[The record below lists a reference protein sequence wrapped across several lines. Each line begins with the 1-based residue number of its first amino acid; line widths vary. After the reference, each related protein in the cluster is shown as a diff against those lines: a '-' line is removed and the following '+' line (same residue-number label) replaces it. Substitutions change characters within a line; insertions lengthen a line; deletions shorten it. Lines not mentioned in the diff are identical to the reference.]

1 MKATDAV
8 DDLFGAHFLG
18 ENGKYLP
25 GRISTEE
32 LKKLPPDAIAI
43 VQQLLIWFPG
53 DARLYWLLGELLNAE
68 GDVSSAAT
76 VFDECLWT
84 RRYDAPLLREH
95 RQVVQ
100 QANASQAPFLGSL
113 EPSAPEPPAGWQ
125 FDRRLI
131 VAGSVAGVLLIGLL
145 GYLQLREFRKQRSEI
160 RNPKSEIRSRKDA
173 GTVPSDR

>member
-1 MKATDAV
+1 MGCISSGRTGNTYA
-8 DDLFGAHFLG
+8 
-18 ENGKYLP
+18 
-25 GRISTEE
+25 GRISAEE

-43 VQQLLIWFPG
+43 VQQLLIWLPG

-84 RRYDAPLLREH
+84 RRYDSPLLREH

-113 EPSAPEPPAGWQ
+113 EPSAPNRPQ
-125 FDRRLI
+125 
-131 VAGSVAGVLLIGLL
+131 AGSSTA
-145 GYLQLREFRKQRSEI
+145 
-160 RNPKSEIRSRKDA
+160 D
-173 GTVPSDR
+173 